1 MFSGFQTSRAADRPP
16 AAGVP
21 VSPRGRAQVRTVG
34 RKPAALAPAP
44 PSGSIERG
52 VSVSVGPT
60 PLLRDSHVWRELSG
74 SALAAPPGSRAE
86 VLRVS

>member
-1 MFSGFQTSRAADRPP
+1 MLLGFQTSRAADRPP

-34 RKPAALAPAP
+34 QKPAALTPVP
-44 PSGSIERG
+44 PSESPEHG

-60 PLLRDSHVWRELSG
+60 PLLHDSHAWRELSG